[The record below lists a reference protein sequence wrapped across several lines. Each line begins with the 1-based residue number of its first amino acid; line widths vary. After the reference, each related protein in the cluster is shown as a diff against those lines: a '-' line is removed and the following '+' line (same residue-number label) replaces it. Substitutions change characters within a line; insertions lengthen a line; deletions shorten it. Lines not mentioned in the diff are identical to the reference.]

1 MTYYD
6 VTFRFR
12 TADAEPRAD
21 MTAEQIAKTIVP
33 FMFPKTGTVY
43 VVGSA
48 ITRIDERKKRK

>member
-12 TADAEPRAD
+12 TDNAEPRRD

-33 FMFPKTGTVY
+33 FMFPTTGTVY